1 MSKKDGEAKPQ
12 QPDRVAQLT
21 KAAETLQAVAKP
33 LIGAVTAA
41 VPVVIGA
48 ATKAYAFYSVLPK
61 DVISVLVGFIFCF
74 FGGVYPTLF
83 AAIQA
88 AEHGGRK
95 KAVEALKDISQEATI
110 IIEASKKDDEVDA
123 DKDGVKDVKELDGKA
138 LLMRKAKLVFLKMNP
153 ERVDK
158 ALGAMYSVW
167 LSVVAAL
174 TIQFA
179 RTISLALTISDFLN
193 RPVDRYIAPTVN
205 VAIPDEYD
213 KWTPVIMRWI
223 TKSIAMAIAWYIQ
236 TIISA
241 VSSALSGGLIMSRGL
256 MKICRKKGFN
266 MFGLIP
272 DSDEET
278 VIDEIMSYLLAA
290 AGFYFQFK
298 IGFTVPFPLNL
309 ILFPFQFVEYYIR
322 WAITGVTG

>member
-1 MSKKDGEAKPQ
+1 MVC
-12 QPDRVAQLT
+12 R
-21 KAAETLQAVAKP
+21 AV
-33 LIGAVTAA
+33 
-41 VPVVIGA
+41 
-48 ATKAYAFYSVLPK
+48 YLPALLN
-61 DVISVLVGFIFCF
+61 I
-74 FGGVYPTLF
+74 
-83 AAIQA
+83 
-88 AEHGGRK
+88 GGRH
-95 KAVEALKDISQEATI
+95 LLFFFLMYT
-110 IIEASKKDDEVDA
+110 SKH
-123 DKDGVKDVKELDGKA
+123 
-138 LLMRKAKLVFLKMNP
+138 R
-153 ERVDK
+153 
-158 ALGAMYSVW
+158 
-167 LSVVAAL
+167 
-174 TIQFA
+174 
-179 RTISLALTISDFLN
+179 
-193 RPVDRYIAPTVN
+193 
-205 VAIPDEYD
+205 
-213 KWTPVIMRWI
+213 I